1 MPDTVL
7 ATRTIIIPLIRTSDR
22 EKANFDPLDYT
33 LWPYDRKALQ
43 DELWAIGLANLPV
56 LHDYENLVAQ
66 NVRLRGRNL
75 QPWKAI
81 LAVASWLDDVDQNH
95 SLLRSFIQGKDQV
108 IIGGLW
114 RRLEEM
120 SWRYQQDETG
130 DLQSSDLTLLVLQ
143 GMCKL
148 AAAKSDIKDNSDV
161 ASFSWTFSTSQICE
175 TAQIIAE
182 ETEADV
188 DKESITSRKV
198 GRLLGK
204 LRLRKTREAGK
215 GTRQWQITLTELE
228 RWASVYGIHLPV
240 ELSQKTNVTD
250 VTNGLTSQED
260 TAPWQNCEIALRLP
274 ADSKLPTIGGFWRR
288 LPDGRLE
295 AGYSSEE
302 LALALT
308 LFLDKDVDA
317 EKFVKTS
324 AQQLRK
330 RLIEITGG
338 EVLHIQLKEL
348 VKEKRDE

>member
-1 MPDTVL
+1 M
-7 ATRTIIIPLIRTSDR
+7 
-22 EKANFDPLDYT
+22 
-33 LWPYDRKALQ
+33 
-43 DELWAIGLANLPV
+43 
-56 LHDYENLVAQ
+56 LHDYENQVAQ
-66 NVRLRGRNL
+66 TARLRGRNL

-81 LAVASWLDDVDQNH
+81 LSIAAWLDDADQNH
-95 SLLRSFIQGKDQV
+95 SLLRSFVQGKDQV
-108 IIGGLW
+108 VIGGLW

-143 GMCKL
+143 AMCKL

-161 ASFSWTFSTSQICE
+161 PTFTWTFSTSQISE
-175 TAQIIAE
+175 AAQAVAE
-182 ETEADV
+182 NTEADV

-204 LRLRKTREAGK
+204 LRLRKAREAGK

-240 ELSQKTNVTD
+240 ELAQKTNVTD
-250 VTNGLTSQED
+250 VTNGLTPQED

-302 LALALT
+302 LALSLT

-330 RLIEITGG
+330 RLIEVTGG
-338 EVLHIQLKEL
+338 EVLHIQLKEI